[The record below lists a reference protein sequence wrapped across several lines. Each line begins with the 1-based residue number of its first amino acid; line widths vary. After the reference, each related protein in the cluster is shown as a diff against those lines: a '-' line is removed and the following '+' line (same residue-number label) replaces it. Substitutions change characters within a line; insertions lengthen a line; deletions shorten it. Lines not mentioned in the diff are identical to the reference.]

1 MRLGLAGFERM
12 TAPDP
17 FTLPPRPR
25 RVYTNRTLNLR
36 AIKAVGCDMDYTLIH
51 YRHELWESRA
61 YDHVIRRMGETGWP
75 IQGLEFDS
83 EFATRGL
90 ILDVEL
96 GNFVKATR
104 FGFVMRAAH
113 GTRPLSH
120 EEQRKTYSR
129 VLIDLSQPRW
139 VFLNTLF
146 SLSEACLYA
155 QLVDRFDEGAIQQ
168 AKNYRELYEAVRTS
182 VNVAHMEGALK
193 AEIIRDP
200 TKFVVADEE
209 LPPTLLDFQHSG
221 KQLLLI
227 TNSDWTYTRAMM
239 TFAFD
244 PYLPKSK
251 TWRDLF
257 ELVVVDAR
265 KPSFFTDAYPIL
277 ELVDEAGL
285 LRPTTGKLRSGG
297 VYFGGNARL
306 IEAHLGVPGEDILYV
321 GDHVF
326 ADVHVTKDVLRWRT
340 ALVVRELEQEI
351 EDADAFAD
359 KQAQLVA
366 WMDQK
371 AALEHRG
378 SQLRLYLQRKEQ
390 GYLPPPGAARDSA
403 AVRGEL
409 SGLRGELDAVDQ
421 RVAELARAASE
432 LGNRRWGPLLRA
444 GNDKS
449 RMARQLERYA
459 DIYTSR
465 VSNLGY
471 YTPFAYLRPPAGTL
485 PHDK

>member
-1 MRLGLAGFERM
+1 M
-12 TAPDP
+12 TVPEP
-17 FTLPPRPR
+17 IPLPPAPR
-25 RVYTNRTLNLR
+25 RVYANRTLNLR

-61 YDHVIRRMGETGWP
+61 YEHVVRRMQEAGWP
-75 IQGLEFDS
+75 VDGLTFDPD
-83 EFATRGL
+83 FVTRGL

-96 GNFVKATR
+96 GNIVKATR
-104 FGFVMRAAH
+104 FGYVTRACH
-113 GTRPLSH
+113 GTRPLPH
-120 EEQRKTYSR
+120 EEQRKIYSR
-129 VLIDLSQPRW
+129 VLVDLSEPRW
-139 VFLNTLF
+139 VFLNTMF
-146 SLSEACLYA
+146 SLSEASLYA
-155 QLVDRFDEGAIQQ
+155 QLVDRLDEGLL
-168 AKNYRELYEAVRTS
+168 KSPLSYRELYEAVRTS
-182 VNVAHMEGALK
+182 VNTAHMEGALK

-200 TKFVVADEE
+200 RRFVVCDDE
-209 LPPTLLDFQHSG
+209 LPATLLDLKHAG
-221 KQLLLI
+221 KALLLI
-227 TNSDWTYTRAMM
+227 TNSDWSYTRAMM
-239 TFAFD
+239 AFAFD
-244 PYLPKSK
+244 DYLPKSK

-265 KPSFFTDAYPIL
+265 KPSFFTDSYPIL

-285 LRPTTGKLRSGG
+285 LRPSTGKLASGG

-351 EDADAFAD
+351 ADAQSFRD
-359 KQAQLVA
+359 KTTLLQELMQH
-366 WMDQK
+366 K
-371 AALEHRG
+371 TALEHRY
-378 SQLRLYLQRKEQ
+378 SQLRLILQRKEH
-390 GYLPPPGAARDSA
+390 GYAPVGGFDGG
-403 AVRGEL
+403 AVRAEVSALRSEL
-409 SGLRGELDAVDQ
+409 EAVDL
-421 RVAELARAASE
+421 RVSELARAASE

-485 PHDK
+485 PHDM

>member
-1 MRLGLAGFERM
+1 M
-12 TAPDP
+12 TGSDP
-17 FTLPPRPR
+17 SSLPHPTR
-25 RVYTNRTLNLR
+25 RVYANRTLNMR

-51 YRHELWESRA
+51 YRHELWERSA
-61 YDHVIRRMGETGWP
+61 YEHVVRRMGETGWP
-75 IQGLEFDS
+75 VAGLEFDPD
-83 EFATRGL
+83 FATRGL
-90 ILDVEL
+90 ILDAEL
-96 GNFVKATR
+96 GNLVKATR
-104 FGFVMRAAH
+104 FGFVMRASH
-113 GTRPLSH
+113 GTRQLTH
-120 EEQRKTYSR
+120 DEQRKTYSR
-129 VLIDLSQPRW
+129 VLVDLSQPRW

-155 QLVDRFDEGAIQQ
+155 QMVDRFDEGAL
-168 AKNYRELYEAVRTS
+168 KRVLNYRELYDSVRTS

-200 TKFVVADEE
+200 TKFVVTDEE
-209 LPPTLLDFQHSG
+209 LPTTLLDLQHSG
-221 KQLLLI
+221 KALLLI

-239 TFAFD
+239 TYAFD
-244 PYLPKSK
+244 PYLPKGK

-351 EDADAFAD
+351 ADAESFAD
-359 KQAQLVA
+359 ERAQLLSL
-366 WMDQK
+366 MEQK
-371 AALEHRG
+371 TALEHRY
-378 SQLRLYLQRKEQ
+378 SQLRLYLQRKEH
-390 GYLPPPGAARDSA
+390 GYAPPLTAARDAGSA
-403 AVRGEL
+403 RAEL
-409 SGLRGELDAVDQ
+409 AALRGELETIDA

-471 YTPFAYLRPPAGTL
+471 YTPFAYLRPPPGTL
-485 PHDK
+485 PHDV

>member
-1 MRLGLAGFERM
+1 M
-12 TAPDP
+12 TSPDSNL
-17 FTLPPRPR
+17 LPPRPR
-25 RVYTNRTLNLR
+25 RVYANRTLNLR

-51 YRHELWESRA
+51 YRHELWEQRA
-61 YDHVIRRMGETGWP
+61 YDHVIRRMGESGWP
-75 IQGLEFDS
+75 VDGLEFDP

-90 ILDVEL
+90 IVDIEL
-96 GNFVKATR
+96 GNLVKATR
-104 FGFVMRAAH
+104 FGFVMRASH
-113 GTRPLSH
+113 GTKALSH
-120 EEQRKTYSR
+120 DEQRKIYSR
-129 VLIDLSQPRW
+129 VLVDLSQPRW

-155 QLVDRFDEGAIQQ
+155 QLVDRFDQGAIKQ
-168 AKNYRELYEAVRTS
+168 ALNYRELYEAVRTS

-209 LPPTLLDFQHSG
+209 LPTTLLDLQHSG
-221 KQLLLI
+221 KRLLLI

-244 PYLPKSK
+244 PYLPKGK

-277 ELVDEAGL
+277 ELVDEEGL
-285 LRPTTGKLRSGG
+285 LRPMTGKLRSGG

-306 IEAHLGVPGEDILYV
+306 IEAYLGVPGEDILYV

-340 ALVVRELEQEI
+340 ALVIRELEQEI
-351 EDADAFAD
+351 ADAEAFTE
-359 KQAQLVA
+359 KRAQLLGL
-366 WMDQK
+366 MDQK
-371 AALEHRG
+371 TALEFRG
-378 SQLRLYLQRKEQ
+378 SQLRLYLQRNEH
-390 GYLPPPGAARDSA
+390 GYAPPLGAAREPG
-403 AVRGEL
+403 AVRAEL
-409 SGLRGELDAVDQ
+409 SALRSELEAIDA
-421 RVAELARAASE
+421 RVAELAKAASA
-432 LGNRRWGPLLRA
+432 LGNHRWGPLLRA

-465 VSNLGY
+465 VSNLGF
-471 YTPFAYLRPPAGTL
+471 YTPFAYLRPPPGTL
-485 PHDK
+485 PHDV

>member
-1 MRLGLAGFERM
+1 M
-12 TAPDP
+12 TVSVPSA
-17 FTLPPRPR
+17 LPPPPR
-25 RVYTNRTLNLR
+25 RVYANRTLNMR

-61 YDHVIRRMGETGWP
+61 YEHVVRRMAEGGWP
-75 IQGLEFDS
+75 VAGLAFDP

-96 GNFVKATR
+96 GNLVKATR
-104 FGFVMRAAH
+104 FGFVMRATH
-113 GTRPLSH
+113 GTRSLSH
-120 EEQRKTYSR
+120 DEQRKTYSR
-129 VLIDLSQPRW
+129 VLVDLSQPRW

-155 QLVDRFDEGAIQQ
+155 QLVDRFDEGAIKQ
-168 AKNYRELYEAVRTS
+168 ALNYRELYDAVRTS

-200 TKFVVADEE
+200 PKFVVTDEE
-209 LPPTLLDFQHSG
+209 LPTTLLDLQQSG
-221 KQLLLI
+221 KSLLLI

-239 TFAFD
+239 TYAFD

-265 KPSFFTDAYPIL
+265 KPSFFTDSYPIL
-277 ELVDEAGL
+277 ELVDEEGL
-285 LRPTTGKLRSGG
+285 LRPSTGKLRSGG

-351 EDADAFAD
+351 ADAEAFA
-359 KQAQLVA
+359 AQRIQLLA
-366 WMDQK
+366 LMEQK
-371 AALEHRG
+371 TALEHRY
-378 SQLRLYLQRKEQ
+378 SQLRLYLQRKEL
-390 GYLPPPGAARDSA
+390 GYAPPLEIARDPGSA
-403 AVRGEL
+403 RGEL
-409 SGLRGELDAVDQ
+409 AGLRSELVAIDAK
-421 RVAELARAASE
+421 VAELARAASE

-471 YTPFAYLRPPAGTL
+471 YTPFAYLRPPPGTL
-485 PHDK
+485 PHDV

>member
-1 MRLGLAGFERM
+1 M
-12 TAPDP
+12 TSPENP
-17 FTLPPRPR
+17 LPPRPR
-25 RVYTNRTLNLR
+25 RVYANRTLNLR

-51 YRHELWESRA
+51 YRHELWEQRA
-61 YDHVIRRMGETGWP
+61 YDHVIRRMGEAGWP
-75 IQGLEFDS
+75 VEGLEFDP

-90 ILDVEL
+90 IVDVEL
-96 GNFVKATR
+96 GNLVKATR
-104 FGFVMRAAH
+104 FGFVMRASH
-113 GTRPLSH
+113 GTRTLSH
-120 EEQRKTYSR
+120 EEQRKVYSR
-129 VLIDLSQPRW
+129 VLVDLSQPRW

-155 QLVDRFDEGAIQQ
+155 QLVDRFDEGAIKQ
-168 AKNYRELYEAVRTS
+168 ALNYRALYEAVRTS

-200 TKFVVADEE
+200 TRFVVADEE
-209 LPPTLLDFQHSG
+209 LPTTLLDLQNSG
-221 KQLLLI
+221 KRLLLI

-239 TFAFD
+239 AFAFD
-244 PYLPKSK
+244 PYLPKGK

-277 ELVDEAGL
+277 ELVDEEGL
-285 LRPTTGKLRSGG
+285 LRPMTGKLRAGG

-306 IEAHLGVPGEDILYV
+306 IEAYLGVPGEEILYV

-340 ALVVRELEQEI
+340 ALVIRELEQEV
-351 EDADAFAD
+351 ADAEAFTE
-359 KQAQLVA
+359 KRLQLLGL
-366 WMDQK
+366 MEQK
-371 AALEHRG
+371 TGLEFRA
-378 SQLRLYLQRKEQ
+378 SQLRLYLQRKEL
-390 GYLPPPGAARDSA
+390 GYAPPLGPAREA
-403 AVRGEL
+403 GAVRAEL
-409 SGLRGELDAVDQ
+409 SALRTELEAIDA
-421 RVAELARAASE
+421 RVADLAKAASE

-465 VSNLGY
+465 VSNLGF
-471 YTPFAYLRPPAGTL
+471 YTPFAYLRPPPGTL
-485 PHDK
+485 PHDV

>member
-1 MRLGLAGFERM
+1 M
-12 TAPDP
+12 TTLDLNL
-17 FTLPPRPR
+17 LPPRPR
-25 RVYTNRTLNLR
+25 RVYANRTLNMR

-51 YRHELWESRA
+51 YRHELWEQRA
-61 YDHVIRRMGETGWP
+61 YDHVIRRMGESGWP
-75 IQGLEFDS
+75 VTGLTFDP

-96 GNFVKATR
+96 GNLVKATR
-104 FGFVMRAAH
+104 FGFVMRASH
-113 GTRPLSH
+113 GTRILSH
-120 EEQRKTYSR
+120 DEQRKVYSR

-155 QLVDRFDEGAIQQ
+155 QLVDRFDEGAIKQ
-168 AKNYRELYEAVRTS
+168 ALNYRELYEAVRTS

-200 TKFVVADEE
+200 TRFVVADEE
-209 LPPTLLDFQHSG
+209 LPTTLLDLQHSG
-221 KQLLLI
+221 KSLLLI

-244 PYLPKSK
+244 PHLPKGK

-265 KPSFFTDAYPIL
+265 KPSFFTDQYPIL
-277 ELVDEAGL
+277 ELVDEEGL

-340 ALVVRELEQEI
+340 ALVIRELEQEI
-351 EDADAFAD
+351 AEAEAFTE
-359 KQAQLVA
+359 KRGQLLSL
-366 WMDQK
+366 MEQK
-371 AALEHRG
+371 TGLEFRA
-378 SQLRLYLQRKEQ
+378 SQLRLFLQRKEH
-390 GYLPPPGAARDSA
+390 GYATPLGPARDAS
-403 AVRGEL
+403 AVRSEL
-409 SGLRGELDAVDQ
+409 AALRAELEAIDV

-432 LGNRRWGPLLRA
+432 LGNHRWGPLLRA

-471 YTPFAYLRPPAGTL
+471 YTPFAYLRPPPGSL
-485 PHDK
+485 PHDV